1 MPYIVVKTC
10 FPNERATEAA
20 NKYLEVIEKY
30 PPDDSI
36 AKVILDSAIDAD
48 ENGIH
53 GLSVSQPQEGKLEE
67 ALRRTE
73 EIMVEYLSVPDYRW
87 EIKLWSTPEE
97 ALKYIGMG

>member
-20 NKYLEVIEKY
+20 KKYLEVIEKY
-30 PPDDSI
+30 PPDE
-36 AKVILDSAIDAD
+36 AVGKVILQSAINVD
-48 ENGIH
+48 EDGIH
-53 GLSVSQPQEGKLEE
+53 GLSVSEPQEGKLEE

-73 EIMVEYLSVPDYRW
+73 EILVEYLSVPDYRW
-87 EIKLWSTPEE
+87 EIKLWGTPEE